1 MPVTSGRA
9 PEVPRLSSNAA
20 PHRSQ
25 GAALP
30 RRLSAKRKRFSD
42 CPRGAGG
49 RPANCGAP
57 APFPP
62 EAARRR
68 RAGPARSGALDM
80 SGAERRPAAGKRA
93 VVSGRPPLCPRGPC
107 GRRAAARRSPGP
119 DPGSGA
125 AGRLLRSLG
134 GGNSAS
140 SDCETKGWGVG
151 DEAETPICMGTRN
164 ESTGSQVT
172 PGDKCAISAEAGG
185 RAGDVAAGAETQP
198 VRGACTAAIDVL
210 IVKLIGDSEPATKAP
225 LSSECNYFKDNQ
237 NQFLSQCSLSEMSH
251 ILWQ

>member
-1 MPVTSGRA
+1 M
-9 PEVPRLSSNAA
+9 
-20 PHRSQ
+20 
-25 GAALP
+25 
-30 RRLSAKRKRFSD
+30 
-42 CPRGAGG
+42 
-49 RPANCGAP
+49 
-57 APFPP
+57 
-62 EAARRR
+62 
-68 RAGPARSGALDM
+68 
-80 SGAERRPAAGKRA
+80 
-93 VVSGRPPLCPRGPC
+93 
-107 GRRAAARRSPGP
+107 
-119 DPGSGA
+119 
-125 AGRLLRSLG
+125 
-134 GGNSAS
+134 
-140 SDCETKGWGVG
+140 G

-225 LSSECNYFKDNQ
+225 LGSKCNYFKDNQ

>member
-1 MPVTSGRA
+1 MLPPRFLRRQRGGGGPGRHA
-9 PEVPRLSSNAA
+9 AGLSTC
-20 PHRSQ
+20 R
-25 GAALP
+25 
-30 RRLSAKRKRFSD
+30 
-42 CPRGAGG
+42 
-49 RPANCGAP
+49 
-57 APFPP
+57 
-62 EAARRR
+62 
-68 RAGPARSGALDM
+68 ARSG
-80 SGAERRPAAGKRA
+80 GRRQ
-93 VVSGRPPLCPRGPC
+93 VSGRLLAAGPLCDPEGPAGGGQRRGGVP
-107 GRRAAARRSPGP
+107 GRTQ
-119 DPGSGA
+119 GA
-125 AGRLLRSLG
+125 ELRGGCYALWG

-225 LSSECNYFKDNQ
+225 LGSKCNYFKDNQ
-237 NQFLSQCSLSEMSH
+237 NQFLSQCSLSEEMSH